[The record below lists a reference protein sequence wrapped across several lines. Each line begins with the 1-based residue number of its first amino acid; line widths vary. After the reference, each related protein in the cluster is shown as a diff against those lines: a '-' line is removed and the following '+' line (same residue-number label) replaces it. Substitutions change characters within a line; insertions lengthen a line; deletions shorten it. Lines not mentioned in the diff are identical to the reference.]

1 VTSLKDRQRAAARA
15 RLEREM
21 AERQQAAAQRR
32 RRGYGITSAVAAV
45 VVVVVAVVLVVSLT
59 GGGKKSSPSAAAS
72 AGATAAAC
80 GWTPDPDP
88 SASPAAPA
96 NPNLKNVGTPP
107 ASGQPRSGTQDLT
120 LNTNLGTMVIQMD
133 LTHAPCTSA
142 SFAYLASQK
151 FFNGASCHRLLN
163 TGDTHLLQ
171 CGDPSGTGQGGPT
184 YNFADENLPTD
195 QRPAYPAGVVAMAN
209 TGQPGT
215 NGSQFF
221 IVFGDTD
228 LPAQYTIWGKV
239 TQGLDIATKVGAA
252 GDDEAFAGAQA
263 DGSQGP
269 GGGHPKTKLT
279 FNTVTA
285 GPVQSGPASAA
296 PAGSAA
302 PSASAGSSATPSV
315 APSAQS

>member
-21 AERQQAAAQRR
+21 AERQQAAAVRR
-32 RRGYGITSAVAAV
+32 RRGYAILSASLAV
-45 VVVVVAVVLVVSLT
+45 VVVVVAVVIVFAVT
-59 GGGKKSSPSAAAS
+59 GGKKKPSPTAAAS
-72 AGATAAAC
+72 ATAAAAAC
-80 GWTPDPDP
+80 AWTPSPNP
-88 SASPAAPA
+88 SASPAQPA
-96 NPNLKNVGTPP
+96 NPDLKNVGTPP
-107 ASGQPRSGTQDLT
+107 TSGEPRSGTQNLT
-120 LNTNLGTMVIQMD
+120 LNTNLGPIVIQMD

-142 SFAYLASQK
+142 SFAYLASKK
-151 FFNGASCHRLLN
+151 FFDGSSCHRLLN

-184 YNFADENLPTD
+184 YNFADENLPTG

-228 LPAQYTIWGKV
+228 LPASYTVWGKV
-239 TQGLDIATKVGAA
+239 TQGLDIASKVGAA
-252 GDDEAFAGAQA
+252 GDDGAFASPGP

-285 GPVQSGPASAA
+285 GPVQGASASPA
-296 PAGSAA
+296 PAASGSTAPSSSTA
-302 PSASAGSSATPSV
+302 PSAAS
-315 APSAQS
+315 

>member
-21 AERQQAAAQRR
+21 AERQAAAAKRR
-32 RRGYGITSAVAAV
+32 RRGYAILSASLAVVVIVVAV
-45 VVVVVAVVLVVSLT
+45 VVVLSVT
-59 GGGKKSSPSAAAS
+59 GGKKKPSPTAAAS
-72 AGATAAAC
+72 ASATAAAAAC
-80 GWTPDPDP
+80 TWTPNPNP
-88 SASPAAPA
+88 SASPAPPK
-96 NPNLKNVGTPP
+96 NPNLKEVGTPP
-107 ASGQPRSGTQDLT
+107 TSGEPRSGTRNLT
-120 LNTNLGTMVIQMD
+120 LNTNLGTIVIQMD

-142 SFAYLASQK
+142 SFAYLASKK
-151 FFNGASCHRLLN
+151 FFDGSSCHRLLN

-209 TGQPGT
+209 TGQPGS

-239 TQGLDIATKVGAA
+239 TQGLDIASKVGAA
-252 GDDEAFAGAQA
+252 GDDEAFAGKQA

-269 GGGHPKTKLT
+269 GGGHPKQKLT
-279 FNTVTA
+279 FKTVTVGA
-285 GPVQSGPASAA
+285 VENGSASPA
-296 PAGSAA
+296 PAVSGAASGSAA
-302 PSASAGSSATPSV
+302 P
-315 APSAQS
+315 

>member
-32 RRGYGITSAVAAV
+32 RRGLTIFSIVASV
-45 VVVVVAVVLVVSLT
+45 VVIALVVILSVALT
-59 GGGKKSSPSAAAS
+59 GGKKKATPTAAAS
-72 AGATAAAC
+72 ASAAPAAC
-80 GWTPDPDP
+80 AWNASPDP
-88 SASPAAPA
+88 SASPAPPP
-96 NPNLKNVGTPP
+96 NPNVKNVGTPP
-107 ASGQPRSGTQDLT
+107 ASGEPRSGTQNLT
-120 LNTNLGTMVIQMD
+120 MNTNLGTIVIQMD

-142 SFAYLASQK
+142 SFAYLASK
-151 FFNGASCHRLLN
+151 NFFNGSSCHRLLN
-163 TGDTHLLQ
+163 SADTHLLQ
-171 CGDPSGTGQGGPT
+171 CGDPSGTGSGGPS
-184 YNFADENLPTD
+184 YEFADENLPTD

-239 TQGLDIATKVGAA
+239 TQGLDIASKVGAG
-252 GDDEAFAGAQA
+252 GDDEAFAGPQP
-263 DGSQGP
+263 DGSQGA

-279 FNTVTA
+279 FNSVTA
-285 GPVQSGPASAA
+285 GPVQSASS
-296 PAGSAA
+296 SAA
-302 PSASAGSSATPSV
+302 PSASTAASAPATSATPTGSL
-315 APSAQS
+315 AP